1 MALVKSGGHTPVCG
15 GSIISDK
22 HILTAA
28 HCTADKE
35 FVGKY
40 SFKEPFFLVLK
51 MLHFHFKVF
60 AFIVSFKVLDNQLD
74 YHV

>member
-1 MALVKSGGHTPVCG
+1 MALVKSGGHTPICG

-35 FVGKY
+35 FVGKG
-40 SFKEPFFLVLK
+40 SFKDPIFLALFSFFLNRGGG
-51 MLHFHFKVF
+51 
-60 AFIVSFKVLDNQLD
+60 S
-74 YHV
+74 Y